1 MLAVAYSAL
10 FSHFTLSLICFLL
23 CVLLLF
29 ISDDESLFSIR
40 IYFLHF
46 LASQEYTQ
54 TTSAW
59 EIEKNGM
66 ERAILK
72 ANTKKLST
80 NEKRISKKSRA
91 MEPTRKKCLNLW
103 LEKTEQM
110 TKK

>member
-1 MLAVAYSAL
+1 
-10 FSHFTLSLICFLL
+10 
-23 CVLLLF
+23 
-29 ISDDESLFSIR
+29 
-40 IYFLHF
+40 
-46 LASQEYTQ
+46 
-54 TTSAW
+54 
-59 EIEKNGM
+59 M